1 MLRRDDPRSGRE
13 RLQELLGPGFR
24 GARLG
29 GDDGGGYDHSD
40 EREGDEQIMHGSVL
54 LLRSSSELFHRF
66 IIGQVIRI
74 LNSTNLMYVIKT
86 VLPVYPH
93 SC

>member
-1 MLRRDDPRSGRE
+1 
-13 RLQELLGPGFR
+13 
-24 GARLG
+24 
-29 GDDGGGYDHSD
+29 
-40 EREGDEQIMHGSVL
+40 MHGSVL